1 MVWAQ
6 VVRLTATMGPQNVL
20 AKGRDSA
27 VRLPGFKSWL
37 CYFFFLFFLSY
48 VTLDKLLTFSE
59 AQFLHL

>member
-1 MVWAQ
+1 MWAQ

-20 AKGRDSA
+20 AKGRDPA

-37 CYFFFLFFLSY
+37 CYFFFSFFLSS